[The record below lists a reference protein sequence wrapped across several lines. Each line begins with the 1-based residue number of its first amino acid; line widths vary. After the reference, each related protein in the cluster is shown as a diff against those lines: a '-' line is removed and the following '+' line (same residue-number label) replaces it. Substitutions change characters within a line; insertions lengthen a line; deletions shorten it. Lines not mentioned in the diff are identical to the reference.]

1 MVIADRWLK
10 DLPQQFQSKEKI
22 EILIKAFSKQMQE
35 ICDAFDT
42 MEYKTSIEGAT
53 GVNLD
58 YCGQNVG
65 LTRKQALSYLEKGE
79 SYEVTDEVY
88 RNVLKFKILENTCD
102 ATYSNIIEGLRLL
115 WDTDDVEYKEEA
127 NRPATYIL
135 SIKKQPIENPDI
147 LNGRTLT
154 LRGAGINVVFQITYV
169 GSVKNDFPT
178 DHVVNTACIRS
189 PMYTGVRKL
198 DGTFKLDGTYKLDA
212 MQDSTAAVLS
222 HAYAK
227 HVLSDDLAG
236 VYDVPDR
243 IILTSGVATAEEYDG
258 DGSGMVGQI
267 AFSTEASMTFTDD
280 GMEIT
285 YQDDAEL
292 ELEFQPMMLGGK
304 E

>member
-1 MVIADRWLK
+1 MVIADRWLR

-22 EILIKAFSKQMQE
+22 ETLIKAFSKQMQE
-35 ICDAFDT
+35 IYDVFDT
-42 MEYKTSIEGAT
+42 MEYKTSIDGAT

-79 SYEVTDEVY
+79 NYEVTDEVY
-88 RNVLKFKILENTCD
+88 RNALKFKILENTCD
-102 ATYSNIIEGLRLL
+102 ATYPNIMEGLRLL
-115 WDTDDVEYKEEA
+115 WDTENIEYKENES
-127 NRPATYIL
+127 RPATYIL
-135 SIKKQPIENPDI
+135 SVKKQPIENPDV

-154 LRGAGINVVFQITYV
+154 LRGAGINAVFQITYV
-169 GSVKNDFPT
+169 GSVENDFPT
-178 DHVVNTACIRS
+178 DHVVNVATIRS

-227 HVLSDDLAG
+227 HVLSVSLAG

-243 IILTSGVATAEEYDG
+243 VILTSNTATAEGYD
-258 DGSGMVGQI
+258 DSGMVGQI
-267 AFSTEASMTFTDD
+267 AFADEASMAFADD

-292 ELEFQPMMLGGK
+292 ELEFQSMMLGGK